1 MKKARIIYDDDR
13 ICSSCQGTGEG
24 VFSGR
29 CMFCNNGIVKYVP
42 DPEDDPRPDWERE
55 EGR

>member
-13 ICSSCQGTGEG
+13 ICSSCRGTGEG
-24 VFSGR
+24 VWGGR